1 MLEEIGTDSDEPD
14 YYMEEVKKRLVKTK
28 CMADMFVW
36 LGFEY
41 ERVDDG
47 YLFERSYKFDIAWK
61 NVHTLRQYC
70 RK

>member
-1 MLEEIGTDSDEPD
+1 
-14 YYMEEVKKRLVKTK
+14 MENKEVKKRLVKTK
-28 CMADMFVW
+28 CMADMLVW

-61 NVHTLRQYC
+61 NVHALRQYC